1 MWSTSTSKA
10 PLDLVSLA
18 RYLKPTVTNLGVKID
33 YSLKIDQQINCCKIQ
48 LFPVKDHIKGYA
60 LPFFQ
65 LFWEGYQRFC
75 LFKTWLLKCPPC
87 WCLSDFPF
95 TTPISSECGCSTF
108 NWSTQARAHFP
119 DITVPTWLPVSF
131 RINFKILLFTFKA
144 LNGLAPS
151 YLSSLLHPCVS
162 SRALRFADR
171 SLLAV
176 SKTQLKQ
183 RGDRAVAVV
192 VPKLWNELPLQ
203 IRLEPTMP
211 VFKSHLK
218 THLFSQ
224 AFSVS
229 VWMRVAL
236 WTEFCVLN
244 SC

>member
-1 MWSTSTSKA
+1 MPFLSFNYFERVINAFVSSRLDYWNALLVGVSQTSLSWLQLVQNA
-10 PLDLVSLA
+10 AARPLTGARRQEHISLI
-18 RYLKPTVTNLGVKID
+18 LQSP
-33 YSLKIDQQINCCKIQ
+33 
-48 LFPVKDHIKGYA
+48 H
-60 LPFFQ
+60 
-65 LFWEGYQRFC
+65 
-75 LFKTWLLKCPPC
+75 
-87 WCLSDFPF
+87 
-95 TTPISSECGCSTF
+95 
-108 NWSTQARAHFP
+108 
-119 DITVPTWLPVSF
+119 WLPVSF

-183 RGDRAVAVV
+183 RGDRAFAVV
-192 VPKLWNELPLQ
+192 APKLWNKLPLQ